1 MLIKGKDI
9 LGLKVITLERGK
21 IIEDVNDLVY
31 DSHTNR
37 VHAFVVDKGGWFSDA
52 KIVLF
57 SDVKSIGR
65 DAIIVQNET
74 AIQRASNTQK
84 DLSSIKSDDTH
95 ITRTKIITQEGNELG
110 KVEDILFESDTGE
123 VKQLIVSQGLKDL
136 HSGKKVI
143 NVSDIITLGEDATI
157 VRTAAEADVKEQ
169 AQHQGLQGA
178 INKAKDLPSNPDTH
192 NAVESAK
199 ESGSDFLSTA
209 EQKLDQINEK
219 IRTKINEVQ
228 NSPQT
233 QNLKQQVSEK
243 STKIKEKAEN
253 DRIQSVLGKYLTT
266 NLLAPDDTLLAAP
279 GDIITHQLI
288 EEARKYNLL
297 NTIFDNASN
306 DAPVRE
312 RRIREEDYGAYTF
325 GTTDNTDKDLIH
337 QEGGEEN
344 E

>member
-157 VRTAAEADVKEQ
+157 VRTAAEDV
-169 AQHQGLQGA
+169 
-178 INKAKDLPSNPDTH
+178 
-192 NAVESAK
+192 
-199 ESGSDFLSTA
+199 
-209 EQKLDQINEK
+209 
-219 IRTKINEVQ
+219 
-228 NSPQT
+228 
-233 QNLKQQVSEK
+233 
-243 STKIKEKAEN
+243 
-253 DRIQSVLGKYLTT
+253 
-266 NLLAPDDTLLAAP
+266 
-279 GDIITHQLI
+279 
-288 EEARKYNLL
+288 
-297 NTIFDNASN
+297 
-306 DAPVRE
+306 
-312 RRIREEDYGAYTF
+312 
-325 GTTDNTDKDLIH
+325 
-337 QEGGEEN
+337 GGEAN
-344 E
+344 LDSNVPGGR